1 MPRHTPIEG
10 GTGAGVIRLAALGDL
25 VEDVVVELGGPVNV
39 ASDTPARITR
49 RRGGSAANTAI
60 TAARLCGT
68 SRFLGQVGE
77 DAIGTALLA
86 TMAADRVDVTHARRG
101 GDTGTIVALVD
112 HHGER
117 SMLTDRRACVDLDR
131 PEPNWLDDVDVLH
144 VPLYSLA
151 VEPVATTATT
161 VIGWAHERGIAVS
174 VDVSSTS
181 VMAELGRS
189 AVRSL
194 LAELR
199 PSVLLANADEAAF
212 LEIDGAVAGS
222 VTVVKRGPEAAVVYR
237 DGRPPV
243 LVPAIAIDEVPDT
256 TGAGDAFA
264 AGFLTDPRWRGD
276 PEPAVSS
283 GHRAAARLLS
293 SRTVRSPGT
302 R

>member
-1 MPRHTPIEG
+1 MPRHTPIG
-10 GTGAGVIRLAALGDL
+10 PRAGHSVIRLAALGDL
-25 VEDVVVELGGPVNV
+25 VEDVVAELDGPVNI

-68 SRFLGQVGE
+68 SRFLGQVGD
-77 DAIGTALLA
+77 DAIGTALLD
-86 TMAADRVDVTHARRG
+86 TMTADGVDVTHVRRS

-131 PEPNWLDDVDVLH
+131 PDPGWLDDVDVLH

-151 VEPVATTATT
+151 VEPVATTAAT
-161 VIGWAHERGIAVS
+161 VIGWAHDRGIPVS

-181 VMAELGRS
+181 VMAELGIAR
-189 AVRSL
+189 VRSL
-194 LAELR
+194 LEELQ
-199 PSVLLANADEAAF
+199 PSVLLANADEAA
-212 LEIDGAVAGS
+212 LLAIDGPLAGS
-222 VTVVKRGPEAAVVYR
+222 ITVVKRGPDPAVVYQP
-237 DGRPPV
+237 GRRPV
-243 LVPAIAIDEVPDT
+243 EVPAVAVDEVPDT

-264 AGFLTDPRWRGD
+264 AGFLTDAGWQDD
-276 PEPAVSS
+276 PESAVSS

-293 SRTVRSPGT
+293 SRTAR